1 MMAQALQI
9 DTLAFSEKLQAA
21 GADVLLA
28 KAIVEGISSVDT
40 STLATKEELRNVEA
54 ALKLDLQNL
63 ESALKL
69 DLRNVESAL
78 KLDSQNL
85 ESALKL
91 DLQNLESALK
101 LDSQN
106 LESAFKLDLQNLES
120 AFKLEIATSAN
131 TIITRLGAIIAV
143 MLGIVGA
150 LQLFA

>member
-54 ALKLDLQNL
+54 ALKLDLRNV
-63 ESALKL
+63 ETALKL
-69 DLRNVESAL
+69 DLRNVETAL
-78 KLDSQNL
+78 
-85 ESALKL
+85 
-91 DLQNLESALK
+91 
-101 LDSQN
+101 
-106 LESAFKLDLQNLES
+106 
-120 AFKLEIATSAN
+120 KLEIATSAN